1 MDKTTC
7 REAVAR
13 LYEYLD
19 GELTPESAEAVRRH
33 FELCKRCYPH
43 LSFCQAFQDA
53 LRRAARGQ
61 PGAPEHL
68 RRKLA
73 ELLRAHDRHPD
84 RDPDA

>member
-7 REAVAR
+7 RDAVAR

-19 GELTPESAEAVRRH
+19 GELTPDDAAAVRRH

-53 LRRAARGQ
+53 LRRAAQGR
-61 PGAPEHL
+61 PCAPEHL

-73 ELLRAHDRHPD
+73 ELLRAESPET
-84 RDPDA
+84 DA